1 MKETN
6 RSAKL
11 PGAKVGAKITKLGS
25 ELLDLPSSGVSSDS
39 KVDAYGFLVT
49 LGVTVESLINSY
61 QAYAN
66 NPRTGT
72 FIDFK
77 IQAQVLVAQLA
88 SDKFVKGFKSLG
100 VK

>member
-1 MKETN
+1 MKN
-6 RSAKL
+6 KKNAKL
-11 PGAKVGAKITKLGS
+11 PGAKVGAKITKLGN

-39 KVDAYGFLVT
+39 KVDAYGFLVN
-49 LGVTVESLINSY
+49 LGVNVEELINSY

-66 NPRTGT
+66 NPRVDT

-77 IQAQVLVAQLA
+77 ITAKVLVAHLA
-88 SDKFVKGFKSLG
+88 SDKFAKGYKSLG

>member
-1 MKETN
+1 
-6 RSAKL
+6 
-11 PGAKVGAKITKLGS
+11 
-25 ELLDLPSSGVSSDS
+25 VSSDS
-39 KVDAYGFLVT
+39 KVDAYGFLVN
-49 LGVTVESLINSY
+49 LGVNLEGLINSY

-66 NPRTGT
+66 NPRVGT

-77 IQAQVLVAQLA
+77 IHSKVLVAHLA